1 MNFNGKVNV
10 YEEIV
15 FEFKRLISIGAIGE
29 GEKLPSVRTYAI
41 ERKVNPNTV
50 AKAYSFL
57 EEEGVIK
64 ILPKKGAYVVG
75 LKGETDNVERLKKLI
90 QAEKQAGVS
99 KQTWLD
105 LIETVYKKGEGND

>member
-15 FEFKRLISIGAIGE
+15 FEFKRLISIGAIAE

-50 AKAYSFL
+50 AKAYSVL

-64 ILPKKGAYVVG
+64 ILPKKGAYVEG
-75 LKGETDNVERLKKLI
+75 LKGKTDNVERLKKLI

-105 LIETVYKKGEGND
+105 LIKTVYEKGEEND